1 MIIANRIKFMTGAKL
16 YYLSLEVN
24 KSLLNSIVDV
34 QLNETD
40 IKSLDGGS
48 YACLFHEPSH
58 PIPPLLARAKDCDFV
73 SLRVNKECVLK
84 IISKISL
91 TMLPPLNNII

>member
-16 YYLSLEVN
+16 YYYLSLRVN

-40 IKSLDGGS
+40 IKSLDGVML
-48 YACLFHEPSH
+48 ACFMNH

-73 SLRVNKECVLK
+73 SLRVIKECVLK